1 MTALDWNLENL
12 YKCPGFFGEISE
24 ENAKQILREA
34 FQNGKTRCEGI
45 LFLKVRKFLNQ
56 IVLFAFPPKG
66 TNDFFIDSGK
76 KFVGFYEEMRT
87 NKFASEISWP
97 LKTVTDDTGKAHFTI
112 VLGCLQNRN
121 PNHFYFTESHLQIAD
136 EIFRPNFAALRK
148 NPISLEEMA
157 KVKIATSGVNLE
169 SLYLPPRIKTELK
182 KYQDLNKTFF
192 GLVVWQYCLTHYGT
206 PGQLWG
212 IFKIE

>member
-1 MTALDWNLENL
+1 MEKLDA
-12 YKCPGFFGEISE
+12 KAFCFSRFGNSWIKSSCSHFLHK
-24 ENAKQILREA
+24 KQTIFSLI
-34 FQNGKTRCEGI
+34 QGKNCWFLWGNEG
-45 LFLKVRKFLNQ
+45 
-56 IVLFAFPPKG
+56 P
-66 TNDFFIDSGK
+66 
-76 KFVGFYEEMRT
+76 EMRT
-87 NKFASEISWP
+87 NKFAFEISWP

-121 PNHFYFTESHLQIAD
+121 PNQFYFTESYLQIAY

-169 SLYLPPRIKTELK
+169 SLYLPPRIKPELK
-182 KYQDLNKTFF
+182 KYQDLNKTFI
-192 GLVVWQYCLTHYGT
+192 GLADWQYCLTHYGT

>member
-1 MTALDWNLENL
+1 MRRHSVPQGSEIPESNLLVLISSTRNKL
-12 YKCPGFFGEISE
+12 FFHWF
-24 ENAKQILREA
+24 RE
-34 FQNGKTRCEGI
+34 KI
-45 LFLKVRKFLNQ
+45 
-56 IVLFAFPPKG
+56 
-66 TNDFFIDSGK
+66 
-76 KFVGFYEEMRT
+76 VGFYEEMRT

-97 LKTVTDDTGKAHFTI
+97 LKTVTDDTGKDNFTI
-112 VLGCLQNRN
+112 VFGCFLTQN
-121 PNHFYFTESHLQIAD
+121 PNQFYFTESYLQIAY

-169 SLYLPPRIKTELK
+169 SLYLPPRIKGELK
-182 KYQDLNKTFF
+182 KYQDLNKTFI
-192 GLVVWQYCLTHYGT
+192 GLADWQYCLTHYGT